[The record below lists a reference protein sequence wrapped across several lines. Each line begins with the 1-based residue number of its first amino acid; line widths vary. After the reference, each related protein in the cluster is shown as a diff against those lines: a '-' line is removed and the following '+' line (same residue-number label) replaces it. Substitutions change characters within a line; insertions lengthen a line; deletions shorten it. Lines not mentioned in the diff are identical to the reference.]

1 MSCCG
6 TGFCA
11 GKFIA
16 AIVAVGLG
24 GYAAYNYA
32 TSGSLCASCSV
43 DSSSPAA
50 IQSVGAVEG
59 SDACPMGACSQGK
72 SAESCPAGMMEVAQT
87 GEGAACDKPCDGGA
101 CDKPCSGGECDK
113 PCDGACPKDAAGV
126 VEAATTSESAPACH
140 QDECEKG
147 KEGVASSSTDESN
160 G

>member
-43 DSSSPAA
+43 DSGSSAA
-50 IQSVGAVEG
+50 VQSVGAVEG
-59 SDACPMGACSQGK
+59 SDACPMGACSQ
-72 SAESCPAGMMEVAQT
+72 SVAAEACQGDCPMAGMMEVAST
-87 GEGAACDKPCDGGA
+87 EAGAACDKPCDGGA
-101 CDKPCSGGECDK
+101 CEKPCE
-113 PCDGACPKDAAGV
+113 GACPKDSAGV

-140 QDECEKG
+140 QGGCEKD
-147 KEGVASSSTDESN
+147 KEGVASSSTEGLN